1 MHLQTRI
8 LANGL
13 TVASIRL
20 PGFRS
25 LTLAAL
31 IGTGSRDE
39 PAELNGISH
48 FLEHMAF
55 KGTAHRSARALALDI
70 ERVGASMNAYT
81 ARDHTAFHTVMLREH
96 LPMAMEVMAD
106 VVLHSTFPQDE
117 IERERRVILQEIG
130 EAADDPDA
138 MLQDAFDARAWPQQ
152 AFGRPILGSTRFVR
166 SVGREDF
173 IRHRQTHYGAC
184 RMVLVAVGDIDL
196 EPLVD
201 LADRHFGAMPRGLP
215 PVREPAR
222 YGGGFRHLEE
232 DFEQTSIALGFP
244 VPGRMS
250 PDFVVYELLGE
261 LLGGGT
267 SSPLFQSI
275 RETRGLAY
283 QVDAWTEGHPDCG
296 LLQLSAGV
304 APRNVREFLSVACD
318 ELTALTQQVTLEDFE
333 RTRNQ
338 QLTYLARLQ
347 ERPLDLA
354 ESVGRDLLM
363 QGRAVL
369 AQERIAATRSVD
381 RHQLREAAQRLIEQP
396 PTLALVGPAARGDLL
411 GLVRRRLGH
420 ASAPAVRSA

>member
-13 TVASIRL
+13 TVASVRL

-25 LTLAAL
+25 LTLAAM

-55 KGTAHRSARALALDI
+55 KGTARRSARALALDI

-81 ARDHTAFHTVMLREH
+81 ARDHTAFHTLMLREH
-96 LPMAMEVMAD
+96 LPVAMDVMAD

-130 EAADDPDA
+130 EAADDPDTL
-138 MLQDAFDARAWPQQ
+138 LQDAFDLRAWPQQ
-152 AFGRPILGSTRFVR
+152 AFGRPILGSARFVR
-166 SVGREDF
+166 SVSREDF
-173 IRHRQTHYGAC
+173 LTHRQAHYGAC
-184 RMVLVAVGDIDL
+184 RMVLIAVGDVDL
-196 EPLVD
+196 DPLVE
-201 LADRHFGAMPRGLP
+201 LADRHFGDMPRGLP

-250 PDFVVYELLGE
+250 DDFLTYELLGE
-261 LLGGGT
+261 LLGGGM

-296 LLQLSAGV
+296 MLQLSAGV
-304 APRNVREFLSVACD
+304 APRHVRECLAVACD
-318 ELTALTQQVTLEDFE
+318 ELVALARHIPEDDLE

-338 QLTYLARLQ
+338 QLTHLARLQ

-354 ESVGRDLLM
+354 ESIGRDLLM
-363 QGRAVL
+363 QGRATL
-369 AQERIAATRSVD
+369 PQERMVAARAVSSE
-381 RHQLREAAQRLIEQP
+381 QLRNAARQLIEQP
-396 PTLALVGPAARGDLL
+396 PTLALVGPAARTDLL
-411 GLVRRRLGH
+411 GLVRRRLSG
-420 ASAPAVRSA
+420 ASIPSLKSA

>member
-1 MHLQTRI
+1 M
-8 LANGL
+8 
-13 TVASIRL
+13 VAAVRL

-25 LTLAAL
+25 LTLAAF

-39 PAELNGISH
+39 PVELNGISH

-81 ARDHTAFHTVMLREH
+81 ARDHTAFHTVMLAEH
-96 LPMAMEVMAD
+96 LPVAMEVMAD
-106 VVLHSTFPQDE
+106 VILHSTFPPEE

-138 MLQDAFDARAWPQQ
+138 MLQDAFDLRAWPQQ

-166 SVGREDF
+166 SVGRDDF
-173 IRHRQTHYGAC
+173 LRHRQSHYGAS
-184 RMVLVAVGDIDL
+184 RMALVAVGDIDL
-196 EPLVD
+196 PTLLD
-201 LADRHFGAMPRGLP
+201 QAQARFGDMPRGLP
-215 PVREPAR
+215 AVREPVR

-244 VPGRMS
+244 VPGRLS
-250 PDFVVYELLGE
+250 PEFAVYELLGE

-267 SSPLFQSI
+267 SSPLFQSV

-283 QVDAWTEGHPDCG
+283 QVDAWTEGHQDCG
-296 LLQLSAGV
+296 MLQLSAGV
-304 APRNVREFLSVACD
+304 APRHVREFLSVACG
-318 ELTALTQQVTLEDFE
+318 ELAALAQGIPEEDLE

-338 QLTYLARLQ
+338 QLTYLSRLQ

-354 ESVGRDLLM
+354 ESIGRDLLM
-363 QGRAVL
+363 RGRAVL
-369 AQERIAATRSVD
+369 PEEQIRATQAIGAEQLKQAARI
-381 RHQLREAAQRLIEQP
+381 LIEQD

-411 GLVRRRLGH
+411 GLVRRRL
-420 ASAPAVRSA
+420 ARPQICITAA